1 MGVAAAYM
9 EKKSELGW
17 RSEEV
22 IRMNHFQKAP

>member
-9 EKKSELGW
+9 GKEGELGW

-22 IRMNHFQKAP
+22 IRMNDFQKAL